1 MKRPTV
7 SEYIQRVEK
16 AIEDSSSRKS
26 RLSESVQRV
35 GTMHESPYLHLVN
48 NLCSYPDVRHL
59 HVGFWK
65 GASLFA
71 ALDNNTEVVVYAND
85 SFFGKGLDSSLGQEF
100 KKNSTD
106 LGFDGRYRLITDN
119 FREVDFGLFDH
130 KINFLLYD
138 AAHDEDS
145 QYQGVY
151 RWDPVLDDVFIL
163 LVDDWNH
170 YNNNPTNKDAP
181 KKGTLRAIADRGYKV
196 HKKWELNR
204 HVGQGI
210 FVLEKK

>member
-1 MKRPTV
+1 MDIVK
-7 SEYIQRVEK
+7 EYIGRVEK
-16 AIEDSSSRKS
+16 AVKDSDHLKSKLSSR
-26 RLSESVQRV
+26 VQQV
-35 GTMHESPYLHLVN
+35 GTMHEKPYLHLVN

-65 GASLFA
+65 GGSLFA
-71 ALDNNTEVVVYAND
+71 ALDSNPNVVVYAND

-100 KKNSTD
+100 AKNSSD
-106 LGFDGRYRLITDN
+106 LGFDGKYKLITDS
-119 FREVDFGLFDH
+119 FREVSFDLFEH

-151 RWDPVLDDVFIL
+151 RWDPILDDVFIL

-170 YNNNPTNKDAP
+170 YNNNPHNKDAP
-181 KKGTLRAIADRGYKV
+181 KIGTMRAIEDRGYKV

-210 FVLEKK
+210 FVLEKS